1 MKVTLEMPDTA
12 VALNIVVLF
21 QNDGCGDTFSSYTCA
36 PCDGLVLRRDDSQN
50 GSFEGVLPNG

>member
-21 QNDGCGDTFSSYTCA
+21 QNDGGDVGDTGDFAGAEPALAGDDLVTTFSVLTDK
-36 PCDGLVLRRDDSQN
+36 DGLQ
-50 GSFEGVLPNG
+50 